1 MPLMVSASQLRSRME
16 AVLEPR
22 IPRALTPQQRSA
34 PEMMSTGIAS
44 VDSITGGIPLGC
56 LTEICGPSSS
66 GRTSVLLA
74 AIAECVRRGEI
85 CALVDASD
93 AFDPRSAANAGV
105 DLARLLWVRC
115 GKTISP
121 RRHGDTE
128 KGLGHRR
135 TGASG
140 SVPSAVA
147 NGSAHKI
154 RGPHLSRFSK
164 GGNKKV
170 NTSFVFLNEKTKST
184 ETAQIEQ
191 ALKTTDLLLQ
201 AGGFGL
207 VILDLA
213 DIPISAARRIP
224 LTTWFRFRRAVENI
238 STALLIVEQ
247 HPHAK
252 SCASLI
258 MDFAAQ
264 QATWSEAADQGGTPV
279 GTHGIPDI
287 PSRAGNAPSLP
298 VTNDGVAFRVTSEG
312 VAIPFNKPMTSSFE
326 MQQRWNT
333 PRARLL
339 NTVHVHLQVTRSRMN
354 RVQKFPAFSESVI
367 PSTDFARG
375 IPYTGAIGNR
385 Q

>member
-1 MPLMVSASQLRSRME
+1 MGALISASQLRSRLE

-22 IPRALTPQQRSA
+22 IPRAFTPQQRSA

-56 LTEICGPSSS
+56 FTEICGPSSS

-74 AIAECVRRGEI
+74 AIAECMRRGEI

-93 AFDPRSAANAGV
+93 AFDPQSAANAGV
-105 DLARLLWVRC
+105 DLGRLLWVRC
-115 GKTISP
+115 GKAISP

-147 NGSAHKI
+147 DGSGHKNY
-154 RGPHLSRFSK
+154 PPATA
-164 GGNKKV
+164 GGTDSNPI
-170 NTSFVFLNEKTKST
+170 TRSPDL
-184 ETAQIEQ
+184 EQ
-191 ALKTTDLLLQ
+191 ALKATDLLLQ

-224 LTTWFRFRRAVENI
+224 LTTWFRFRRAVENT

-252 SCASLI
+252 SCASLV
-258 MDFAAQ
+258 MDFVAQ
-264 QATWSEAADQGGTPV
+264 QAAWSEAADQGGTPV

-287 PSRAGNAPSLP
+287 PSQTGHAPSLP

-312 VAIPFNKPMTSSFE
+312 VAIPFNKPITSSFE
-326 MQQRWNT
+326 MPQRWNT

-354 RVQKFPAFSESVI
+354 RVQKFPACSESVI

-375 IPYTGAIGNR
+375 IPNESNR